1 MKGAVLNG
9 ALCTMDREAQ
19 KADSCF
25 SGSAFDPEDE
35 KAQGRNTCY
44 SYPDFFCNEFH
55 VLLFSLFIYFFFS

>member
-25 SGSAFDPEDE
+25 SGSAFDPLGVRC
-35 KAQGRNTCY
+35 AR
-44 SYPDFFCNEFH
+44 H
-55 VLLFSLFIYFFFS
+55 LH